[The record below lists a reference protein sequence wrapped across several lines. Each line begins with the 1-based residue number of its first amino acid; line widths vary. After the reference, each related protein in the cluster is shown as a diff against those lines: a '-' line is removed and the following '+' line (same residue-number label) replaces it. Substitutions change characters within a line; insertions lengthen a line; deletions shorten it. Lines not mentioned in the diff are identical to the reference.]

1 MPSFVWDREPSEAY
15 AEPYEYDGQAQFA
28 LVQHP
33 FCKFF
38 GCLVCAAVLA

>member
-28 LVQHP
+28 RE
-33 FCKFF
+33 
-38 GCLVCAAVLA
+38 AATVLERLAC